1 MKVITKELSYRSR
14 GNTDI
19 IELSTDLEKLLSKQE
34 IESGLV
40 TVFVVGSTA
49 GITTIEYESGLVEDF
64 QKMFERLI
72 PQNTRYAHN
81 DRWHDGNGYAH
92 VRASLLGSS
101 CIIPLV
107 NHKLCL
113 GTWQQVILVD
123 FDNRPRERKIIV
135 QIMGEE

>member
-1 MKVITKELSYRSR
+1 MRVITKELSYNSK

-19 IELSTDLEKLLSKQE
+19 IELSADLEKLLNNQE
-34 IESGLV
+34 IDSGLM

-64 QKMFERLI
+64 QKMFERLM
-72 PQNTRYAHN
+72 PQNIRYAHN
-81 DRWHDGNGYAH
+81 DRWQDGNGYAH
-92 VRASLLGSS
+92 IRASLLGSS
-101 CIIPLV
+101 CLIPLV

-123 FDNRPRERKIIV
+123 FDNRPRKRKIIV
-135 QIMGEE
+135 QIMGE

>member
-1 MKVITKELSYRSR
+1 MRVITKELSYNSK

-19 IELSTDLEKLLSKQE
+19 IELSADLEKLLNNQE
-34 IESGLV
+34 IDSGLM

-64 QKMFERLI
+64 QKMFERLM
-72 PQNTRYAHN
+72 PQNIRYAHN
-81 DRWHDGNGYAH
+81 DRRQDGNGYAH
-92 VRASLLGSS
+92 IRASLLGSS
-101 CIIPLV
+101 CLIPLV

-123 FDNRPRERKIIV
+123 FDNRPRKRKIIV
-135 QIMGEE
+135 QIMGE